1 MISLERAVHPH
12 LDIWLYSFNS
22 FNTILFLSALCQV
35 NQHLQQGTTDQH
47 NSFKQVRMNYG
58 ISPSDSSH
66 PPPAW
71 KNTCFVNLGDNA
83 PNPNYIPV
91 TSRREVVV
99 IHPGIPSRQ
108 VYLTQQYLQ
117 PGIQQTNRGF
127 SIYFRGHHYNIYN
140 IYIYYTLD
148 TSPLITDVK
157 CLISKPKSA
166 LPGPRGPLGLW
177 L

>member
-1 MISLERAVHPH
+1 MVFHHLIHP
-12 LDIWLYSFNS
+12 
-22 FNTILFLSALCQV
+22 T
-35 NQHLQQGTTDQH
+35 
-47 NSFKQVRMNYG
+47 
-58 ISPSDSSH
+58 H
-66 PPPAW
+66 PQAW

-127 SIYFRGHHYNIYN
+127 SIYFRGHHYNIYIIYN
-140 IYIYYTLD
+140 IYILHIGYIPIDYR
-148 TSPLITDVK
+148 
-157 CLISKPKSA
+157 C
-166 LPGPRGPLGLW
+166 
-177 L
+177 